1 MEFRAILK
9 TAYQKI
15 KNTKEEEGHH
25 REGLTTLVMS
35 GWI

>member
-9 TAYQKI
+9 TEYQKI
-15 KNTKEEEGHH
+15 KNTKEEGHH